1 MLIVMFV
8 FYTIVNIKL
17 YWYCANY
24 IREWRDHAV
33 WNTISACKAFFV
45 ILRCKNYKA

>member
-17 YWYCANY
+17 YCSVMQ
-24 IREWRDHAV
+24 IIQESGVTMLSGIPFRRV
-33 WNTISACKAFFV
+33 KRF
-45 ILRCKNYKA
+45 L

>member
-24 IREWRDHAV
+24 IREWRDPDCLEYHFGV
-33 WNTISACKAFFV
+33 
-45 ILRCKNYKA
+45 